1 MQVESRPTNE
11 EDDLGQMYS
20 SKWIHHHLSMAVE
33 STNSPLPK
41 QYRDVL
47 KLSREDRGL
56 WKSAMNDEIKLLHE
70 RKVWE
75 LVDLPKGHCTIKGR
89 WVFAVKSDGRK
100 KARFVTKGFTQIFGI
115 DYEET
120 FSPVTRFKTFQLLLS
135 LAALHDWE
143 IEALDVKTTYLFG
156 ELDEEI
162 YIYGSTGGFHSKE
175 SGEKGLLIEE
185 VHLWTEAVCPSME
198 QATAQKSPGDEVY
211 PLQSRPRNLFQ
222 DHW

>member
-185 VHLWTEAVCPSME
+185 VHLWTEAVCTSME
-198 QATAQKSPGDEVY
+198 
-211 PLQSRPRNLFQ
+211 
-222 DHW
+222 